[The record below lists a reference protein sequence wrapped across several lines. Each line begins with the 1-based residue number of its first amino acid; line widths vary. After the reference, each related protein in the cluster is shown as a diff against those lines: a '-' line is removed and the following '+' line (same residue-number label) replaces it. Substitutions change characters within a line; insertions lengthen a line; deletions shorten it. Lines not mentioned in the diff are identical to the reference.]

1 MKGRSEFT
9 RREANSIKELL
20 RQKDFADEDEQ
31 KGIRSRL
38 RRMGFYITDF
48 DDSYQGFDISEFDLL
63 VRDGRVN
70 VID

>member
-9 RREANSIKELL
+9 RREADTIGALL
-20 RQKDFADEDEQ
+20 RQKDLADEDEQ

-48 DDSYQGFDISEFDLL
+48 DDSYQGFDASDFDSL
-63 VRDGRVN
+63 VRFGY
-70 VID
+70 IKIIE